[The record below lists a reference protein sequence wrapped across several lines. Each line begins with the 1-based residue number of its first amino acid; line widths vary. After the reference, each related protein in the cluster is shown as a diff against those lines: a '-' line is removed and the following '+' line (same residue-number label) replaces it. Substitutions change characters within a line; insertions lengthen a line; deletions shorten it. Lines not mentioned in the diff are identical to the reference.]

1 MDLVVSGRNVF
12 ILYLVLAG
20 SFLQP
25 LFPCHSNRLIADS
38 MVIRHILG
46 FLTLIFF
53 VVITDTEVDN
63 YLSFGKI
70 MGLSAMIYLWFLI
83 SSKMTSI
90 LWVVL
95 LFILAGLYALD
106 LYDNRLKTTTPDWDA
121 LVEKLKIGTI
131 SVAGLVTITGFLIYL
146 GEKKIQY
153 KSQFDYVTFILGT
166 PTCKETEHDIPYLDA
181 FKAAFTSYK

>member
-1 MDLVVSGRNVF
+1 M
-12 ILYLVLAG
+12 I
-20 SFLQP
+20 
-25 LFPCHSNRLIADS
+25 
-38 MVIRHILG
+38 IRHILG

-106 LYDNRLKTTTPDWDA
+106 LYDNRLKTTTPEWDA
-121 LVEKLKIGTI
+121 LIEKIKLGTI
-131 SVAGLVTITGFLIYL
+131 SVAGVITLSGFLIYL

-153 KSQFDYVTFILGT
+153 KSQFDYTTFILGT
-166 PTCKETEHDIPYLDA
+166 ATCKETEHFIPYWDA
-181 FKAAFTSYK
+181 LKAAFTSYK

>member
-1 MDLVVSGRNVF
+1 
-12 ILYLVLAG
+12 
-20 SFLQP
+20 
-25 LFPCHSNRLIADS
+25 

-53 VVITDTEVDN
+53 VVITDTEIDD
-63 YLSFGKI
+63 YMSFGKI
-70 MGLSAMIYLWFLI
+70 MGLAAMIYVWFLI

-106 LYDNRLKTTTPDWDA
+106 LYDNRLKTTTPEWDA
-121 LVEKLKIGTI
+121 LVKNIKLGII
-131 SVAGLVTITGFLIYL
+131 SVAGAVTLSGFLIYL

-153 KSQFDYVTFILGT
+153 KSQFDYITFILGT
-166 PTCKETEHDIPYLDA
+166 PTCKETEHDIPYWDA
-181 FKAAFTSYK
+181 LKAAFTSYK